1 MSDIFKL
8 DRERRKLEQAITDEA
23 CKYSD
28 LVPDDIGRA
37 VIEGLSRELED
48 MSKGRNIVE
57 FDCAGRPHVM
67 VVMPNSD
74 KMRYSSL
81 SLNNA
86 LFDSSDST
94 LTYNLHEAFI
104 VDGSAVDALLI
115 DKYKFGRVAGVNYPC
130 SLYGLAPAYGG
141 GGFTVSPDGV
151 ISKVVS
157 VNGSTVNSGGTKIH
171 MLTLAEYKLFA
182 LLAARYAFQCH
193 GNTSRGRDD
202 RDANVYGKLCGY
214 NYIGQRIHTANGS
227 GSMRWYSDG
236 SPFGVSDLVGG
247 AMEWIS
253 DARLKDGE
261 LQKFK
266 DNNAANPALTAS
278 DFAES
283 SSKWMAIGTD
293 GAYHTPTDGGTENC
307 YKFDY
312 TADVSTTT
320 SYMGG
325 AVTLCTTMQ
334 NKQVSS
340 SPYWGVSLGSLPNRD
355 SVTICSLLR
364 ILGFAPL
371 LKSTPRGTFFG
382 RNTGARA
389 VGCGGYWGYGSYDGL
404 GCMDCNDERSNAGNG
419 YSARSASYRKKIS

>member
-8 DRERRKLEQAITDEA
+8 DKERRKLEQAITDEA
-23 CKYSD
+23 CKYTD

-37 VIEGLSRELED
+37 VIEGLGRELYD
-48 MSKGRNIVE
+48 MSKGRNVVE
-57 FDCAGRPHVM
+57 FDCAGHPHVM

-74 KMRYSSL
+74 KMRYAAL
-81 SLNNA
+81 SLGST
-86 LFDSSDST
+86 LFDASDST

-104 VDGSAVDALLI
+104 VDGSPVDALLI
-115 DKYKFGRVAGVNYPC
+115 DKYKFGRLAGVNIPC
-130 SLYGLAPAYGG
+130 SLYGLAPAYGT
-141 GGFTVSPDGV
+141 GGFTVSPNGAID
-151 ISKVVS
+151 KVYA
-157 VNGSTVNSGGTKIH
+157 VNQSAVNSDGTKIH

-182 LLAARYAFQCH
+182 LLSARYAFQCH
-193 GNTSRGRDD
+193 GNTSYGRDD
-202 RDANVYGKLCGY
+202 RDASVYGELCGY
-214 NYIGQRIHTANGS
+214 NHNGKRVHTANGS

-247 AMEWIS
+247 VMEWIS
-253 DARLKDGE
+253 DARLLDGE

-266 DNNAANPALTAS
+266 DNNAANPALTPS

-283 SSKWMAIGTD
+283 STKWMAIGTD
-293 GAYHTPTDGGTENC
+293 GAYHTPTSGGTENC

-325 AVTLCTTMQ
+325 SVTLCTTMQ
-334 NKQVSS
+334 NKQVSG

-355 SVTICSLLR
+355 SVTVCALLR

-382 RNTGARA
+382 RNSGSRA
-389 VGCGGYWGYGSYDGL
+389 VGCGGSWGGGSVDGL
-404 GCMDCNDERSNAGNG
+404 GYVDCNGERSYAGSSC
-419 YSARSASYRKKIS
+419 SARSASYRKKIS